1 MHILYRKYVGILLF
15 DAESSNQKDLTRHR
29 ADTSF
34 VLATPALTSR
44 RIEPHKVIGSSG
56 SRRRGGPVEA
66 DWGSVFFQPNCL
78 RYLGDLIHGIMM
90 EKVSNEQIR
99 I

>member
-1 MHILYRKYVGILLF
+1 MQNRRIRRISRST
-15 DAESSNQKDLTRHR
+15 EQIR
-29 ADTSF
+29 ALSWR
-34 VLATPALTSR
+34 LHALTSR